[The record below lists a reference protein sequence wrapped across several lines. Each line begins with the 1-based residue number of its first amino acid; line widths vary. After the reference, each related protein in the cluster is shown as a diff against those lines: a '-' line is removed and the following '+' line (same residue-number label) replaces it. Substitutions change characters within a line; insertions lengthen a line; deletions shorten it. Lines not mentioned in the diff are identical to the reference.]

1 MVCIIKHPFPTLC
14 NFDVVWF
21 MSQKWCFL
29 SRKVSSK
36 IVSLLVCECR
46 FVYVTGIF
54 VCACLCFVF
63 GRQQCTTLSLLRAL
77 EHYAIVAIRRSV
89 SFANLAPCEPGGL
102 TD

>member
-1 MVCIIKHPFPTLC
+1 M
-14 NFDVVWF
+14 
-21 MSQKWCFL
+21 
-29 SRKVSSK
+29 
-36 IVSLLVCECR
+36 
-46 FVYVTGIF
+46 TGIF